1 VKVDKAMN
9 SYRDHEQ
16 TADYQ
21 RVARAIAYIQHHRFE
36 QPNLDQLA
44 DHVGLSP
51 YHFQRLF
58 VRWAGVSPKRFI
70 SYLTVEH
77 AKSLLRQGDSLMNA
91 SLTVGL
97 SGSSRLHDQ
106 FITLEGMTPGEYKRL
121 GADLTI
127 RYGFHA
133 CQFGEVLILK
143 TLRGI
148 CGVRFV
154 ESGLATKE
162 QALTGARAEWPL
174 SEFEHDPE
182 ATREVVTRLFPGAEA
197 HAPLQLL
204 LRGTQFQIKVWQALL
219 SIPEGSVSSYQVVA
233 WSIGQEKASRPVG
246 SAIGANPI
254 ALLIPCHRVLRG
266 TGELGGYRWGV
277 ARKMALL
284 GWEASRG
291 ARMQD
296 AC

>member
-1 VKVDKAMN
+1 MNRAMSSYVDQ
-9 SYRDHEQ
+9 EQ
-16 TADYQ
+16 TVDYQ
-21 RVARAIAYIQHHRFE
+21 RVARAIAYIQQHRFE
-36 QPNLDQLA
+36 QPMLDQLA
-44 DHVGLSP
+44 AHVGLSP

-70 SYLTVEH
+70 AFLTVEH
-77 AKSLLRQGDSLMNA
+77 AKLLLRQGDSLMNA

-97 SGSSRLHDQ
+97 SGASRLHDQ
-106 FITLEGMTPGEYKRL
+106 FITLEGMTPGEYKRS

-143 TLRGI
+143 TARGI

-154 ESGLATKE
+154 EIGLAAKE
-162 QALTGARAEWPL
+162 QALMAARTEWPL
-174 SEFEHDPE
+174 SQFAHDPA
-182 ATREVVTRLFPGAEA
+182 ATQTVVEQLFPGAQA

-204 LRGTQFQIKVWQALL
+204 LRGSPFQIKVWQALL
-219 SIPEGSVSSYQVVA
+219 SIPQGGLSSYQSVA
-233 WSIGQEKASRPVG
+233 RCIGQEKASRAVG

-277 ARKMALL
+277 ERKRALL
-284 GWEASRG
+284 GWEA
-291 ARMQD
+291 ARAARSQD
-296 AC
+296 AG